1 MKTVNFCFKSPDAQL
16 PKATLPLVEG
26 SLKHGEV
33 VGRYKGY
40 TFVLYKVNPAIL
52 SEYPDDP
59 GGNIA
64 MQYILSYI
72 RSNKIIPLFREIVNG
87 KACYAIGKVFSGSME
102 SFTQWMLSYLSPER
116 AGGTSVIVAELLKIS
131 SKKVIGKIDG
141 KKLVVGGKL
150 SDTKKDELRLV
161 RLNATSTNGEDEE
174 GEFFVFTDL
183 IGIEE
188 LSTADI
194 TTIDEQNAHDLAV
207 QKENTLINNIEA
219 VSVYYTSNPF

>member
-1 MKTVNFCFKSPDAQL
+1 MKTINFCFSVTPTL

-52 SEYPDDP
+52 TEN

-64 MQYILSYI
+64 INYITSYI
-72 RSNKIIPLFREIVNG
+72 RSNKIIPLFRELVNG
-87 KACYAIGKVFSGSME
+87 KACYTIGKAFSS
-102 SFTQWMLSYLSPER
+102 STDLFIQQMLSYTFPENSENL
-116 AGGTSVIVAELLKIS
+116 GNIVVAEPLKVS
-131 SKKVIGKIDG
+131 PKKVIGKIDG

-150 SDTKKDELRLV
+150 SDTKKDELRLM
-161 RLNATSTNGEDEE
+161 RLNATGINEE
-174 GEFFVFTDL
+174 VSYVFTDL

-188 LSTADI
+188 LSKADI
-194 TTIDEQNAHDLAV
+194 TTIDTQNAEDLAAE
-207 QKENTLINNIEA
+207 KENTIINNIEA

>member
-1 MKTVNFCFKSPDAQL
+1 MKTINFCFTVTPTL

-40 TFVLYKVNPAIL
+40 TFVLYKVNPAIPFDG
-52 SEYPDDP
+52 PDDP
-59 GGNIA
+59 EGNIA
-64 MQYILSYI
+64 INYITSYI
-72 RSNKIIPLFREIVNG
+72 RSNKIIPLFRELVNG
-87 KACYAIGKVFSGSME
+87 KACYSIGTVFSSSME
-102 SFTQWMLSYLSPER
+102 SFIQQMLSSTFPENSENL
-116 AGGTSVIVAELLKIS
+116 GNIVVAELLKVS
-131 SKKVIGKIDG
+131 PKKVIGKIDG

-150 SDTKKDELRLV
+150 SDTKKDELRLM
-161 RLNATSTNGEDEE
+161 RLNATGTNDEDEE
-174 GEFFVFTDL
+174 VSYIFTDL

-188 LSTADI
+188 LLNADI

>member
-1 MKTVNFCFKSPDAQL
+1 MKTVNFCFARPDAQL

-52 SEYPDDP
+52 PEDP
-59 GGNIA
+59 EDSGANIA

-72 RSNKIIPLFREIVNG
+72 RSNKIIPLFRELVNG
-87 KACYAIGKVFSGSME
+87 KACYTIGKVFSGSME
-102 SFTQWMLSYLSPER
+102 SFTQWMFSYSFPER
-116 AGGTSVIVAELLKIS
+116 AGGMSAVVAELLKVS

-150 SDTKKDELRLV
+150 SDTKKDELRLM
-161 RLNATSTNGEDEE
+161 RLSATNPNDEE
-174 GEFFVFTDL
+174 EVSYVFTDL
-183 IGIEE
+183 IGLEE
-188 LSTADI
+188 FSKANI
-194 TTIDEQNAHDLAV
+194 TTVDEQNAHDLAV

>member
-1 MKTVNFCFKSPDAQL
+1 MKTVNFCFESAAL
-16 PKATLPLVEG
+16 PEATLPLVEG

-52 SEYPDDP
+52 PEDLEDS

-64 MQYILSYI
+64 MHYITSYI
-72 RSNKIIPLFREIVNG
+72 RSNKIIPLFRELVNG
-87 KACYAIGKVFSGSME
+87 KACYSIGTVFSGSME
-102 SFTQWMLSYLSPER
+102 SYAQWMLSYTFPEKSEDLSVV
-116 AGGTSVIVAELLKIS
+116 AAELLKVS

-150 SDTKKDELRLV
+150 SDTKKDELRLI
-161 RLNATSTNGEDEE
+161 RLSTTNPSDEDEE
-174 GEFFVFTDL
+174 SFIFTDL

-188 LSTADI
+188 LSKADI

-207 QKENTLINNIEA
+207 QKEETSINNIEA
-219 VSVYYTSNPF
+219 VSIYFTSNPF

>member
-1 MKTVNFCFKSPDAQL
+1 MKTVNFCFDSPTL

-40 TFVLYKVNPAIL
+40 TFVLYKVNPAL
-52 SEYPDDP
+52 LDEND
-59 GGNIA
+59 GNIA
-64 MQYILSYI
+64 IGYIISYI
-72 RSNKIIPLFREIVNG
+72 KSNKIIPLFRELVSG
-87 KACYAIGKVFSGSME
+87 KACYSISTVFSGPEE
-102 SFTQWMLSYLSPER
+102 SFVQQMLSYAFPEN
-116 AGGTSVIVAELLKIS
+116 AEDKHIVAAELLKVS

-150 SDTKKDELRLV
+150 SDTKKDELRLM
-161 RLNATSTNGEDEE
+161 RLNATGTNDE
-174 GEFFVFTDL
+174 GEEESYVFTDL

-188 LSTADI
+188 LSKADI
-194 TTIDEQNAHDLAV
+194 TTIDEQKAKELAV

>member
-40 TFVLYKVNPAIL
+40 TFVLYKVNPAL
-52 SEYPDDP
+52 PSDSQNDPD
-59 GGNIA
+59 GNIA

-72 RSNKIIPLFREIVNG
+72 RSNKIIPLFRELVNG

-102 SFTQWMLSYLSPER
+102 QFIQMALSYAFPENQNNSNVV
-116 AGGTSVIVAELLKIS
+116 AAELLKVS
-131 SKKVIGKIDG
+131 PKKVIGKIDG

-150 SDTKKDELRLV
+150 SDTKKDELRLM
-161 RLNATSTNGEDEE
+161 RLNATSTNDEDEE
-174 GEFFVFTDL
+174 ESYVFTDL

-188 LSTADI
+188 LSKADI
-194 TTIDEQNAHDLAV
+194 TTIDEQKAKELAAK
-207 QKENTLINNIEA
+207 KENTLINNIEA
-219 VSVYYTSNPF
+219 VSVYYTSNPL

>member
-1 MKTVNFCFKSPDAQL
+1 MKTVNFCFENPDTHL

-33 VGRYKGY
+33 VGKYKGY

-52 SEYPDDP
+52 PEDPDDP
-59 GGNIA
+59 GGNAA
-64 MQYILSYI
+64 MQYIISYI
-72 RSNKIIPLFREIVNG
+72 RSNKIIPLFRELVNG
-87 KACYAIGKVFSGSME
+87 KACYTIGKVFSGSME

-116 AGGTSVIVAELLKIS
+116 AGGTSVIAAELLKVS

-150 SDTKKDELRLV
+150 SDTKKDELRLM
-161 RLNATSTNGEDEE
+161 RLNATSTNDEDEE
-174 GEFFVFTDL
+174 ESYVFTDL
-183 IGIEE
+183 IGIQE
-188 LSTADI
+188 LSTGAI
-194 TTIDEQNAHDLAV
+194 TTIDTQSAKDLAA
-207 QKENTLINNIEA
+207 QKEKTTIDNIEA